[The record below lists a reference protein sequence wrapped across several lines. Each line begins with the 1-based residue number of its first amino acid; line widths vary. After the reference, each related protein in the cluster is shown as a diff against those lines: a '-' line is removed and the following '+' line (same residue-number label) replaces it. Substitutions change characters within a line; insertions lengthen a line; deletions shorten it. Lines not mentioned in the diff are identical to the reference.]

1 MQIAR
6 SSQGGGQI
14 GGLPANRKTK
24 RRRWVSMNAGTP
36 IAYRSS
42 TDYGITSQ
50 YVMQYIGCELV
61 NRKVYNIQPVWMNV
75 WQSNT
80 GGVGLTTNS
89 EDTTGLSQLTIDYAY
104 EIPKDNLRTASS
116 YLFAYGSQTVSTTS
130 NLNMGAGTAGDGS
143 PGKIVIPAGGVA
155 YGGVLQARACTFNAG
170 ASSTFANRWNFFLR
184 QHIATDGTNQIP
196 SSYQPYSWGAG
207 SCNRQQSSATT
218 LVASVAGTG
227 RFSASQNSDL
237 NIGSGGWSYQPV
249 GFIGEVDDST
259 DTEPY
264 ICVGYIGNS
273 IMRGVTDVRGTDPQT
288 STTTAWGV
296 AARDAGS
303 WKDYGWMEHWARS
316 VNNVH
321 GVFNLGCSSLSMVAA
336 LQSANRR
343 DAYLEMIS
351 HCCAVVIDYSAND
364 YVIGQTLGQM
374 QTSVQTL
381 VAELKAA
388 GVYVIV
394 CAGFPYG
401 TSSSGVLR
409 QYNDWAAVRANTGA
423 DAVFNPLSAV
433 GDDNTTWWQW
443 KSGYT
448 ADNVHP
454 NTTGT
459 NAIYAAWGSFFNSI
473 KSNIL
478 R

>member
-1 MQIAR
+1 
-6 SSQGGGQI
+6 
-14 GGLPANRKTK
+14 
-24 RRRWVSMNAGTP
+24 
-36 IAYRSS
+36 
-42 TDYGITSQ
+42 
-50 YVMQYIGCELV
+50 
-61 NRKVYNIQPVWMNV
+61 
-75 WQSNT
+75 
-80 GGVGLTTNS
+80 
-89 EDTTGLSQLTIDYAY
+89 
-104 EIPKDNLRTASS
+104 
-116 YLFAYGSQTVSTTS
+116 
-130 NLNMGAGTAGDGS
+130 
-143 PGKIVIPAGGVA
+143 
-155 YGGVLQARACTFNAG
+155 
-170 ASSTFANRWNFFLR
+170 
-184 QHIATDGTNQIP
+184 
-196 SSYQPYSWGAG
+196 
-207 SCNRQQSSATT
+207 
-218 LVASVAGTG
+218 
-227 RFSASQNSDL
+227 
-237 NIGSGGWSYQPV
+237 
-249 GFIGEVDDST
+249 
-259 DTEPY
+259 
-264 ICVGYIGNS
+264 
-273 IMRGVTDVRGTDPQT
+273 
-288 STTTAWGV
+288 
-296 AARDAGS
+296 
-303 WKDYGWMEHWARS
+303 MEHWARS
-316 VNNVH
+316 TGSIH
-321 GVFNLGCSSLSMVAA
+321 GTFNLGCSSLSMVAA

-343 DAYLEMIS
+343 DAYLEMMS

-388 GVYVIV
+388 GVYTIV

-401 TSSSGVLR
+401 TSSSGALR